1 MGLGGQAE
9 FQSPVNGVSEL
20 PNLRLC
26 LTALHGHGVLK
37 TAAVFHLESLRA
49 FKREAF
55 PLKLTITA
63 HGQLNVFGKA
73 VIKREVII
81 AHDNPVA
88 ITVIVNLNFKELA
101 VFVAVY
107 YHCRLI

>member
-1 MGLGGQAE
+1 MGLGGQTE

-26 LTALHGHGVLK
+26 LTALHCHGVFK

-55 PLKLTITA
+55 SLIVTITA
-63 HGQLNVFGKA
+63 HWQLNVFCEA

-81 AHDNPVA
+81 AHDNSVA
-88 ITVIVNLNFKELA
+88 ITVIVNLNFKELLA
-101 VFVAVY
+101 FVVVN